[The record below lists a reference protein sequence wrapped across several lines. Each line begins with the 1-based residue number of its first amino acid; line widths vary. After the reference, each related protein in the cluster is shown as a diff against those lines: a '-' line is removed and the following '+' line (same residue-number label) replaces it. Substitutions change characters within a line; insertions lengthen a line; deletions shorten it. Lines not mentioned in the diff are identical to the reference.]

1 MSVPLGTKRPRGGVD
16 MRGAQLGTS
25 CIALNVGGTI
35 FETTANTLL
44 SEPSY
49 LMDEC
54 VEGFSRSPR
63 DSQGRPFI
71 DRDPAAFR
79 HVLCYLRGYPLRL
92 FPHENALLSQEADF
106 FGIHGLRVL
115 TGSVASVNNL
125 TFCLGA
131 GVSADGK
138 VAQSSR
144 LTSMV
149 GRPLQANESVGV
161 TFRLE
166 KTTRMCVGLVPEDI
180 PLDKDIFAL
189 PHSVVYSSDGHVC
202 CALGYGEGLS
212 LAGASDGAP
221 PPQSTEDT
229 VAATQRS
236 PHLVAEPLLQA
247 QNMIA
252 EAARNVPSSQGEEDD
267 ASLSEFSKVPHHFSV
282 PLAKA
287 DDEVSIAV
295 NIGGEYETAT
305 IDFFKSNKWIANFN
319 LQLCDAE
326 KPSRSL
332 KGRLQ
337 IAVYIQS
344 GTTVLLKPFTVPP
357 PPPPPSVGFVPATG
371 VETGPVVPEI
381 ER

>member
-1 MSVPLGTKRPRGGVD
+1 MTQSLGVKRPRRGDDQSMGPGG
-16 MRGAQLGTS
+16 
-25 CIALNVGGTI
+25 CITLNVGGTI
-35 FETTANTLL
+35 FQTTVDTLL
-44 SEPSY
+44 SEPSF

-54 VEGFSRSPR
+54 IEKFPRSAR
-63 DSQGRPFI
+63 DSQGRPFF

-79 HVLCYLRGYPLRL
+79 HILCYLRGYPLRL
-92 FPHENALLSQEADF
+92 FPNEVALLSQEADY
-106 FGIHGLRVL
+106 FGIYGLRVM
-115 TGSVASVNNL
+115 TGSVASVTSP
-125 TFCLGA
+125 TFCSGA
-131 GVSADGK
+131 GVSVDGK

-149 GRPLQANESVGV
+149 GMPLRPNESVGV

-166 KTTRMCVGLVPEDI
+166 KTTRMCIGLVPEDI

-236 PHLVAEPLLQA
+236 PLLVAEPLLQA

-252 EAARNVPSSQGEEDD
+252 EAARNIHSSQGSDN
-267 ASLSEFSKVPHHFSV
+267 SLSEFSKVPHHFSV

-295 NIGGEYETAT
+295 NIGGDYETAT

-319 LQLCDAE
+319 LQLCDTE
-326 KPSRSL
+326 KPNRSL

-357 PPPPPSVGFVPATG
+357 PTAAAGSMPTTG
-371 VETGPVVPEI
+371 LETIAVAEI